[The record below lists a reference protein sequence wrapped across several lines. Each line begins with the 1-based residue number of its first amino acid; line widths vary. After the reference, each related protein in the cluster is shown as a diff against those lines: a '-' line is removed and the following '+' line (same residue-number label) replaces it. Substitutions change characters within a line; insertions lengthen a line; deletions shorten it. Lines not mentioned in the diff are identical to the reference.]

1 MGDDIDFFHSFS
13 DSDNSQG
20 LTICSLKDKEYET
33 EGEDEQNKLQEQ
45 LTDEDF
51 DLDRVLY
58 NQFYWTRKQLFQ
70 EDLLDDGI
78 VKVVTKLVEIFG
90 KSKISTPF
98 HEDGEYFD
106 LILDDCDGVRYKIKL
121 NFLFFL

>member
-1 MGDDIDFFHSFS
+1 MWLHDG
-13 DSDNSQG
+13 NP
-20 LTICSLKDKEYET
+20 LNPE
-33 EGEDEQNKLQEQ
+33 EDAQVQENAIEAEEEQ

-98 HEDGEYFD
+98 HEDEEYFD
-106 LILDDCDGVRYKIKL
+106 LILDDCDGVRNKIKL